1 MDYLKLPTDNLYKF
15 VAFAGLASLVASL
28 IYAPYFIQMT
38 TREINRLGSQ
48 CESRIAEM
56 DNLVLRGIP
65 LEHLEKMRLT
75 IERTEP
81 SDGAR
86 TEAEIDD
93 SLKQIQELE
102 GDLLNLSTLP
112 AASNDDSK
120 KYWMDALAMSED
132 DFKTWANNI
141 DGDNLLTRTVKAA
154 RLLRPR
160 IPEIISATLEIE
172 DLREQVKQAN
182 RWSYWGVRFGVLSF
196 VTGIVLWYIKVQ
208 RPADL
213 LASNQ
218 AAAKK

>member
-65 LEHLEKMRLT
+65 LEHLERMRLT

-182 RWSYWGVRFGVLSF
+182 RGSYWGVRFGVLSF

-213 LASNQ
+213 LASNH